1 MDNFLLVFIIILL
14 YILFLFVIQYIGI
27 GSKKR
32 SSNSNNCCPDC
43 KGTLK
48 RVKRFFSNSNNCC
61 PDCGGTLNRVKRFF
75 KDKIIYY
82 LTLVMFDWR
91 RYNCDKCGWEGLRWS
106 KQYRLKNN

>member
-1 MDNFLLVFIIILL
+1 MDNFLLIFIIILL

-32 SSNSNNCCPDC
+32 N
-43 KGTLK
+43 
-48 RVKRFFSNSNNCC
+48 SNSNNCC

-75 KDKIIYY
+75 KYKIIYY

-106 KQYRLKNN
+106 KQYGLKNN

>member
-27 GSKKR
+27 GSKKS

-43 KGTLK
+43 SCTLK
-48 RVKRFFSNSNNCC
+48 
-61 PDCGGTLNRVKRFF
+61 RVKRFF

-82 LTLVMFDWR
+82 LTLGMFDWR

>member
-14 YILFLFVIQYIGI
+14 YILFLFIIQHIGI

-32 SSNSNNCCPDC
+32 GSNSNNSCPDC
-43 KGTLK
+43 K
-48 RVKRFFSNSNNCC
+48 S
-61 PDCGGTLNRVKRFF
+61 TLNRIKRIF

-91 RYNCDKCGWEGLRWS
+91 RYNCDKCGWEGLRWT
-106 KQYRLKNN
+106 KQFKFKNN

>member
-48 RVKRFFSNSNNCC
+48 RVKRFF
-61 PDCGGTLNRVKRFF
+61 

-82 LTLVMFDWR
+82 LTLAMFDWR